1 MLLGFSCCKY
11 VEGVQTSIWV
21 SVFALISRRIWG
33 SYSNSVFNFLRN
45 RCVSHSNHII
55 LHSQWQ
61 CLRIPVSPHS
71 CQHLLF
77 SVLLIIYILIVVIV
91 LICISLMVSNIEHL
105 LMCLW
110 LFVCFFLFFFVFF
123 EKCLSILSPFFFFSF
138 CYCFAHFLIGF

>member
-45 RCVSHSNHII
+45 RCVSQSNHII

-110 LFVCFFLFFFVFF
+110 LFVWFFFFFFLRSVYQSF
-123 EKCLSILSPFFFFSF
+123 PHFFFSF